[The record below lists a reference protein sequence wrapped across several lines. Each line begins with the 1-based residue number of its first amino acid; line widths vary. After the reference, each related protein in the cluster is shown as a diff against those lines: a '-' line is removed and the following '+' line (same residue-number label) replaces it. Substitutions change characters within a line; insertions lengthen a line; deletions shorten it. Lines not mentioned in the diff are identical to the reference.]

1 MKYGYARV
9 SSTGQDL
16 DVQID
21 ALNKAGCEIVRTEK
35 VSGTSMSGRDE
46 LKTLLS
52 FLRDG
57 DSLVI
62 TRIDRLARSV
72 KDLEEIVEQ
81 LNNKGVNLIAT
92 EQPIDT
98 STSVGKCFLQML
110 SVFAEFETN
119 LRKERQMEGIKK
131 AKEKG
136 LYKGRKKSIDVDQVR
151 KLNDEGMGATAI
163 SKLMGISRKSVYN
176 SLGSKV

>member
-1 MKYGYARV
+1 
-9 SSTGQDL
+9 
-16 DVQID
+16 
-21 ALNKAGCEIVRTEK
+21 
-35 VSGTSMSGRDE
+35 
-46 LKTLLS
+46 
-52 FLRDG
+52 
-57 DSLVI
+57 
-62 TRIDRLARSV
+62 
-72 KDLEEIVEQ
+72 
-81 LNNKGVNLIAT
+81 
-92 EQPIDT
+92 
-98 STSVGKCFLQML
+98 ML

-176 SLGSKV
+176 ALEG

>member
-1 MKYGYARV
+1 M
-9 SSTGQDL
+9 
-16 DVQID
+16 
-21 ALNKAGCEIVRTEK
+21 
-35 VSGTSMSGRDE
+35 
-46 LKTLLS
+46 
-52 FLRDG
+52 
-57 DSLVI
+57 
-62 TRIDRLARSV
+62 
-72 KDLEEIVEQ
+72 IVEQ

-131 AKEKG
+131 TKEKG

-151 KLNDEGMGATAI
+151 KLSDEGMGATAI

-176 SLGSKV
+176 ALEE

>member
-21 ALNKAGCEIVRTEK
+21 ALNNAGCEIVRTEK

-98 STSVGKCFLQML
+98 STSVGKCLLQML

-131 AKEKG
+131 AKAKG

-151 KLNDEGMGATAI
+151 KLSDEGMGATAI

-176 SLGSKV
+176 ALEAS

>member
-81 LNNKGVNLIAT
+81 LNNKGVNLVAT

-110 SVFAEFETN
+110 SVLAELETN

-151 KLNDEGMGATAI
+151 KLSDEGMGATAI

-176 SLGSKV
+176 ALGT

>member
-21 ALNKAGCEIVRTEK
+21 ALNKAGCETVRTEK
-35 VSGTSMSGRDE
+35 VSGTSLSGRDE

-110 SVFAEFETN
+110 SVFAYIETN
-119 LRKERQMEGIKK
+119 LSKESEMEGIKK

-151 KLNDEGMGATAI
+151 KLSDEGMGATAI
-163 SKLMGISRKSVYN
+163 AKLMGISRKSVYN
-176 SLGSKV
+176 SLM

>member
-62 TRIDRLARSV
+62 TRIDR
-72 KDLEEIVEQ
+72 
-81 LNNKGVNLIAT
+81 
-92 EQPIDT
+92 
-98 STSVGKCFLQML
+98 
-110 SVFAEFETN
+110 
-119 LRKERQMEGIKK
+119 
-131 AKEKG
+131 
-136 LYKGRKKSIDVDQVR
+136 
-151 KLNDEGMGATAI
+151 
-163 SKLMGISRKSVYN
+163 
-176 SLGSKV
+176 